1 MTLWVDFIACGCGLP
16 FAISGRW
23 VIIDAKRYFSIQ
35 VSPSWACCHD
45 DFFKAF
51 CFAAWAWALNLL

>member
-23 VIIDAKRYFSIQ
+23 VIFDAKRYFSIQ
-35 VSPSWACCHD
+35 VSPSWAVAMMT
-45 DFFKAF
+45 FLRPS
-51 CFAAWAWALNLL
+51 ALRLGLGLGL